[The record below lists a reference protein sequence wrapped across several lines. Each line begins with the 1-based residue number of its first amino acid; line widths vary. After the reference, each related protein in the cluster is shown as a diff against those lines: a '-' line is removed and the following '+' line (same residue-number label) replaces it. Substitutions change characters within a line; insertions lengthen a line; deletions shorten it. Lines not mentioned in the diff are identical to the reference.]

1 MNKPHI
7 TAQILRYRSE
17 IENLRRKYPGVADT
31 IFPRL
36 IADRERRIAILER
49 SIDKKGNVG

>member
-17 IENLRRKYPGVADT
+17 IETLRRKYPGVADT